1 MDHQVVHG
9 ELCSSVPTNVK

>member
-1 MDHQVVHG
+1 MDHQAVHG